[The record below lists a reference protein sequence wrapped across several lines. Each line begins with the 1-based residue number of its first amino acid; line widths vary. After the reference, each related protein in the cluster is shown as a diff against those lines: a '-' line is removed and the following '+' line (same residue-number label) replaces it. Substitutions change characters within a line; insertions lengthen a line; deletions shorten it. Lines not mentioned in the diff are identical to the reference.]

1 VQWTGDQ
8 FGLQGLFDMGGGHL
22 PPYLGRWT
30 GDQFGL
36 QGLFDMGGGHLP
48 PYLCSGLVLNLTCKT
63 CSMSVVDIYHHI
75 CEVDWWSIC
84 LVQSTALEQDLF
96 DMGGGHLPPYLGS
109 GLVIN
114 LACKACSI
122 WVVDIYHHICD
133 LACKVFDMGGGHLNL
148 VFSPPQF
155 DLQDLFDMGGGHL
168 PPYLGSGLVINLACK
183 ACSIWVVD
191 IYHHICA
198 GGLVINLACKACSI

>member
-1 VQWTGDQ
+1 
-8 FGLQGLFDMGGGHL
+8 
-22 PPYLGRWT
+22 
-30 GDQFGL
+30 
-36 QGLFDMGGGHLP
+36 
-48 PYLCSGLVLNLTCKT
+48 
-63 CSMSVVDIYHHI
+63 MSVVDIYHHI

-122 WVVDIYHHICD
+122 WVVDIYHHICEVD
-133 LACKVFDMGGGHLNL
+133 WWSIWLARPVRYGWWTSTTIFGQWTGD
-148 VFSPPQF
+148 QF
-155 DLQDLFDMGGGHL
+155 GLQGLFDMGGGHL
-168 PPYLGSGLVINLACK
+168 PPYLCSGLVLNLTCK

-198 GGLVINLACKACSI
+198 VDW